1 MNSMPFRQLK
11 SFFKILIGVQY
22 ELSNR
27 DSVQFAQLAKGLIS
41 GRAFPARNPAQR
53 AHGNPQPLV
62 HLLLCQSR
70 VDPRRPQRQ
79 FHLLVTTFHFSP

>member
-1 MNSMPFRQLK
+1 MFQRPAL
-11 SFFKILIGVQY
+11 FFF

-41 GRAFPARNPAQR
+41 GRAFPALNPAQR
-53 AHGNPQPLV
+53 AHGNPQLLV

-79 FHLLVTTFHFSP
+79 FQTFFTSLTRRFPILGA